1 MPQHWLVTVGC
12 LAITLLLPSAVG
24 IQRREAC
31 HCNGKS
37 RQCMFD
43 KELLRRTGNGY
54 RCLNCAENTEGNN
67 CELCKGGFYR
77 QEPQGRCAPCS
88 CNPKGSF
95 SVQCDN
101 QGRCPCKPGV
111 TGDKC
116 DRCQHNF
123 HSFSE
128 SGCRAAGQIQNCDC
142 DPAGSTGQCVSG
154 RCICKAAVEGER
166 CGSCKQGYY
175 NLDAGNPEGCSRCF
189 CHGHST
195 TCSSAENYSIRK
207 ITSTFEQGDEGW
219 QAQGNGSPLQLQW
232 SSHYK
237 EVYVAARRP
246 DPIYFMAPARF
257 LGNHQLSYSQKLSF
271 DYRVNRPGR
280 HPSQHDV
287 ILEGAGL
294 RISAPLMPNGR
305 MLPCKASRTYT
316 FRLDEHPSSN
326 WSPRLSGKE
335 YRQLIGNLTAL
346 RIRATYGDSTG
357 YLSNVLLDSAQPTS
371 GTPASWVEKCVCP
384 VGYQGQFCEK
394 CAPGYKREDP
404 ARLGALSNCVLCSCQ
419 GGGTCD
425 PDTGECYS
433 GDESSATCPTGF
445 YSFPWSPQSCQPC
458 PCQGGQGCSVLP
470 GTQEVICSHCLPG
483 AGGSRCEFCTNG
495 YFGDPLGQN
504 GQARPCQPCQCSSVD
519 PNASGICNHL
529 TGECKCK
536 DGFFG
541 NPLSINPAEKCR
553 ACNCNS
559 AGSEP
564 SRCHSDGSCICKPGF
579 EGRSCEH
586 THCPAC
592 YSQVKTQ
599 VDQYLQQLQGLEVLV
614 SQVLTG
620 GETRDNAEL
629 ERKMREAEDMLQ
641 QVLRDT
647 QSLQA
652 SDRSLGSRLS
662 KMKVQESTYRTRLE
676 EITETAN
683 RLQSLGSQ
691 YQSQAENARKL
702 VVRARLDLEQ
712 SKAKMGSMIIPS
724 LDLPGGSNQFLIL
737 AQEAMKLAN
746 RHMQLADTIELAA
759 RAAAEASEQ
768 ALGLL
773 RSSASGG
780 DILLNSVPGLHKK
793 YDEIKLLSSQLE
805 ADAGKAASDAD
816 RVYQR
821 SQMVLDSLARLPKVD
836 TSFFQEEAGQLRKK
850 ADSLTG
856 LAGTY
861 IAEYKQL
868 QGNTERWEEE
878 IKELLQKGQND
889 RLVSVQ
895 LMSRANLAKSKAQQ
909 ALSAGNATFDD
920 IDSILKN
927 LKGFDLQVGNKRKE
941 AEDAM
946 QRLPFISNM
955 VTRASEKTSIA
966 EAALG
971 TATTEAEAALRMA
984 GEAKEIAGN
993 IEQEIGRL
1001 AMEANRTADG
1011 VLVLEKGII
1020 SLRDEARRVES
1031 ELQRKELE
1039 VGMDT
1044 TRAQEVGQ
1052 ASQGA
1057 WGDANDAG
1065 STVREVI
1072 SALDDVLRM
1081 MDQPEFVDEQGVIM
1095 LETNLSK
1102 VRTRNNQLKELMV
1115 QLEETARHQKLRIQ
1129 TLGWSITGILA
1140 DIKNLEEIRDSLP
1153 PSCYNIPPIE
1163 KP

>member
-1 MPQHWLVTVGC
+1 N
-12 LAITLLLPSAVG
+12 S
-24 IQRREAC
+24 C

-43 KELLRRTGNGY
+43 MELLRRTGNGY

-67 CELCKGGFYR
+67 CERCKEGFYR
-77 QEPQGRCAPCS
+77 QEPRGRCVSCS

-101 QGRCPCKPGV
+101 QGRCHCKPGV

-166 CGSCKQGYY
+166 CSRCQGYY
-175 NLDAGNPEGCSRCF
+175 NLDAGNPEGCSQCF

-195 TCSSAENYSIRK
+195 ACSSAENYSIHK

-246 DPIYFMAPARF
+246 DPIYFMAPGMF
-257 LGNHQLSYSQKLSF
+257 LGNHQLSYGQELSF

-294 RISAPLMPNGR
+294 RITAPLMPNGR

-371 GTPASWVEKCVCP
+371 GTPASWVEQCVCP

-404 ARLGALSNCVLCSCQ
+404 AGLGALSNCVLCSCQ
-419 GGGTCD
+419 GGGICD

-483 AGGSRCEFCTNG
+483 AGGSHCELCTDG

-504 GQARPCQPCQCSSVD
+504 GPARPCQPCQCSSAD

-559 AGSEP
+559 ASSEP

-586 THCPAC
+586 TRCPAC
-592 YSQVKTQ
+592 YNQVKTQ

-620 GETRDNAEL
+620 GESRDNGEL
-629 ERKMREAEDMLQ
+629 ERKMKEAEEMLQ
-641 QVLRDT
+641 QVLRDA

-683 RLQSLGSQ
+683 RLQSLGGR

-702 VVRARLDLEQ
+702 VARARLDLEQ
-712 SKAKMGSMIIPS
+712 SKAKMGSVASICVLKNCLVYYYHLPVKCLAKGVRCNVSYVYGGIFI
-724 LDLPGGSNQFLIL
+724 DLGV
-737 AQEAMKLAN
+737 
-746 RHMQLADTIELAA
+746 
-759 RAAAEASEQ
+759 
-768 ALGLL
+768 GLYFH
-773 RSSASGG
+773 A
-780 DILLNSVPGLHKK
+780 IYFVC
-793 YDEIKLLSSQLE
+793 
-805 ADAGKAASDAD
+805 
-816 RVYQR
+816 
-821 SQMVLDSLARLPKVD
+821 
-836 TSFFQEEAGQLRKK
+836 
-850 ADSLTG
+850 
-856 LAGTY
+856 
-861 IAEYKQL
+861 
-868 QGNTERWEEE
+868 
-878 IKELLQKGQND
+878 LLQ
-889 RLVSVQ
+889 VSVQ
-895 LMSRANLAKSKAQQ
+895 LLSRANLAKSKAQQ
-909 ALSAGNATFDD
+909 ALSAGNATFDEV
-920 IDSILKN
+920 DSILKN

-946 QRLPFISNM
+946 QRLPFISSM

-971 TATTEAEAALRMA
+971 TAATEAEAALRMA
-984 GEAKEIAGN
+984 GEAKEIAGD
-993 IEQEIGRL
+993 IDQEIGRL

-1044 TRAQEVGQ
+1044 TRAQE

-1057 WGDANDAG
+1057 QADATDAG
-1065 STVREVI
+1065 STVQEVLLLTSPFI
-1072 SALDDVLRM
+1072 LPPRI
-1081 MDQPEFVDEQGVIM
+1081 DQPEFVDEQGVIM

-1102 VRTRNNQLKELMV
+1102 VRTRNNQLKELMA
-1115 QLEETARHQKLRIQ
+1115 QLEETARRQKLRIQ
-1129 TLGWSITGILA
+1129 TLEWSITEILD

>member
-1 MPQHWLVTVGC
+1 MTSHCC
-12 LAITLLLPSAVG
+12 LRSLDLSLPTGRPLNVYP
-24 IQRREAC
+24 C

-43 KELLRRTGNGY
+43 MELLRRTGNGY

-67 CELCKGGFYR
+67 CERCKEGFYR
-77 QEPQGRCAPCS
+77 QEPRGRCVSCS

-101 QGRCPCKPGV
+101 QGRCHCKPGV

-166 CGSCKQGYY
+166 CSRCQGYY
-175 NLDAGNPEGCSRCF
+175 NLDAGNPEGCSQCF

-195 TCSSAENYSIRK
+195 ACSSAENYSIHK

-246 DPIYFMAPARF
+246 DPIYFMAPGMF
-257 LGNHQLSYSQKLSF
+257 LGNHQLSYGQELSF

-294 RISAPLMPNGR
+294 RITAPLMPNGR

-371 GTPASWVEKCVCP
+371 GTPASWVEQCVCP

-404 ARLGALSNCVLCSCQ
+404 AGLGALSNCVLCSCQ
-419 GGGTCD
+419 GGGICD

-483 AGGSRCEFCTNG
+483 AGGSHCELCTDG

-504 GQARPCQPCQCSSVD
+504 GPARPCQPCQCSSAD

-559 AGSEP
+559 ASSEP

-586 THCPAC
+586 TRCPAC
-592 YSQVKTQ
+592 YNQVKTQ

-620 GETRDNAEL
+620 GESRDNGEL
-629 ERKMREAEDMLQ
+629 ERKMKEAEEMLQ
-641 QVLRDT
+641 QVLRDA

-683 RLQSLGSQ
+683 RLQSLGGR

-702 VVRARLDLEQ
+702 VARARLDLEQ
-712 SKAKMGSMIIPS
+712 SKAKMGSVASICV
-724 LDLPGGSNQFLIL
+724 LKNCLVYYYHLPESP
-737 AQEAMKLAN
+737 EAEPLPF
-746 RHMQLADTIELAA
+746 
-759 RAAAEASEQ
+759 
-768 ALGLL
+768 LGL
-773 RSSASGG
+773 
-780 DILLNSVPGLHKK
+780 NSYINLVMWYTPWKK
-793 YDEIKLLSSQLE
+793 GVKLLSSKLE
-805 ADAGKAASDAD
+805 ADAGKAVSDAD
-816 RVYQR
+816 RVYQS
-821 SQMVLDSLARLPKVD
+821 SQMVLDSLAP
-836 TSFFQEEAGQLRKK
+836 GQLRKK

-856 LAGTY
+856 LAGMY

-868 QGNTERWEEE
+868 QGNSERWEEE

-895 LMSRANLAKSKAQQ
+895 LLSRANLAKSKAQQ
-909 ALSAGNATFDD
+909 ALSAGNATFDEV
-920 IDSILKN
+920 DSILKN

-946 QRLPFISNM
+946 QRLPFISSM

-971 TATTEAEAALRMA
+971 TAATEAEAALRMA
-984 GEAKEIAGN
+984 GEAKEIAGD
-993 IEQEIGRL
+993 IDQEIGRL

-1044 TRAQEVGQ
+1044 TRA
-1052 ASQGA
+1052 SQGA
-1057 WGDANDAG
+1057 QADATDAG
-1065 STVREVI
+1065 STVQEVLR
-1072 SALDDVLRM
+1072 ALEDVLRM

-1102 VRTRNNQLKELMV
+1102 VRTRNNQLKELMA
-1115 QLEETARHQKLRIQ
+1115 QLEETARRQKLRIQ
-1129 TLGWSITGILA
+1129 TLEWSITEILD